1 MPAILGSGE
10 HRYRVVENWA
20 KLPDGWS
27 LTDAASVAVDS
38 KDRIYVF
45 NRGDHPMVVFDRE
58 GNFITSWGEGLF
70 NRAHGLHIDADDNLY
85 CTDDGDH
92 TVRKCTTDGKVLL
105 TIGIPNKPAPFMSG
119 EPFHRCTHT
128 ALSPKGEIY
137 VSDGYGNACVH
148 KYSPDGKLL
157 KTWGEPGTDPG
168 QFNIVHNIATDADG
182 WVYVADRENHRVQ
195 VFDGNGKY
203 ETQWN
208 NLHRPCALCRCGSGK
223 QPNFIIGE
231 LGPGM
236 AVNRKVPNLGP
247 RLSIVDSKGKR
258 IARLGGED
266 GPGLEAGKFLAPHG
280 IAMDSKGDYLCRRSR
295 RHRLEDQLSGHADA
309 AGGSGEPLSA
319 EAGEDPGLNASPIAQ
334 SRSIDRESQAFAD
347 RGTAAISRAWLAA
360 PAFPLLDKARNALHN
375 PVTLPVVCRAHAA
388 SQLTWGSGALLERT
402 CLARRLAGTG
412 AERGFP
418 AAELLP
424 AVSLVVAGRDQGGVS
439 RSRQYRRAL
448 RPRGAQ
454 PDASRS
460 SFRAWCR

>member
-45 NRGDHPMVVFDRE
+45 NRGAHPMVVLDRE

-92 TVRKCTTDGKVLL
+92 TVRKCSTDGKVLL

-208 NLHRPCALCRCGSGK
+208 NLHRPCALCRCGGK
-223 QPNFIIGE
+223 QANFIIGE
-231 LGPGM
+231 LGPGL

-247 RLSIVDSKGKR
+247 RLSIVDAKGNR
-258 IARLGGED
+258 DRPARRRERPGAGGRQIPRPARHRD
-266 GPGLEAGKFLAPHG
+266 GFEGR
-280 IAMDSKGDYLCRRSR
+280 YLYRRSR

-309 AGGSGEPLSA
+309 AGGQGEPLPA
-319 EAGEDPGLNASPIAQ
+319 EAGEGLDLHQAANRQPRSPIT
-334 SRSIDRESQAFAD
+334 ID
-347 RGTAAISRAWLAA
+347 
-360 PAFPLLDKARNALHN
+360 
-375 PVTLPVVCRAHAA
+375 
-388 SQLTWGSGALLERT
+388 
-402 CLARRLAGTG
+402 
-412 AERGFP
+412 
-418 AAELLP
+418 
-424 AVSLVVAGRDQGGVS
+424 
-439 RSRQYRRAL
+439 
-448 RPRGAQ
+448 
-454 PDASRS
+454 
-460 SFRAWCR
+460 